1 MKLDHPLQAWA
12 KKARGGHEFHQT
24 ILDLTLR
31 CPELF
36 PSPEAAARYCAAA
49 SDNFN
54 RRALQPNEV
63 QNALSGAYAKQHED
77 PSSPKPPKLQPSP
90 QLIQTHRGREGDLDA
105 LRISSDLTV
114 RTAGQALAKLY
125 HPNDWI
131 CLSKSVSR
139 PEFDFVENWV
149 KKPDLLEYQ
158 FIVPSVYRQGCLS
171 KAQEG
176 IQKTSYLVHEIDD
189 KVLDAEAQI
198 GLALKLTDILPL
210 QMVVWSGGKSLH
222 AWFDFK
228 SQDPT
233 AKAAFHDLSSQLGG
247 DKAMQRPTQPAR
259 LPLGTR
265 AGKGTQDLIFFRKP
279 ETETKNPK

>member
-1 MKLDHPLQAWA
+1 MSKQRDVKSRVADAALKQMLRAADPGREYTSTEIASATGLSRQRINQIEQQALRKIRTFGGKTNPLRTHPRAAQEMKLDHPLQAWA

-125 HPNDWI
+125 HPSDWI

-139 PEFDFVENWV
+139 PEFDFVGNWV
-149 KKPDLLEYQ
+149 KKPDLSEYQ
-158 FIVPSVYRQGCLS
+158 FIVPSVYGQGCLS
-171 KAQEG
+171 KALGRHPE
-176 IQKTSYLVHEIDD
+176 
-189 KVLDAEAQI
+189 
-198 GLALKLTDILPL
+198 
-210 QMVVWSGGKSLH
+210 
-222 AWFDFK
+222 
-228 SQDPT
+228 
-233 AKAAFHDLSSQLGG
+233 DLLLG
-247 DKAMQRPTQPAR
+247 A
-259 LPLGTR
+259 
-265 AGKGTQDLIFFRKP
+265 
-279 ETETKNPK
+279 